1 MSCGVLQCMYP
12 VPGLQAGAHM
22 YVCGDARAM
31 ASDVHEALLQVVQ
44 GQAHCSREHATGYLH
59 QLEEQHRYQK
69 DVWVT

>member
-1 MSCGVLQCMYP
+1 MYSSPPSLQ
-12 VPGLQAGAHM
+12 GGAHM

-44 GQAHCSREHATGYLH
+44 SQGHYGREQATSYLH

>member
-1 MSCGVLQCMYP
+1 
-12 VPGLQAGAHM
+12 M

-44 GQAHCSREHATGYLH
+44 SQGHYGREQATSYLH